1 MSAVLANIW
10 FAFEK
15 NSEVPPTFLLTQTEH
30 GTVALTL
37 VADSLLLALVG
48 EEDALLGSMK
58 LKAMR
63 MADALTEPLSRLV
76 KAA

>member
-1 MSAVLANIW
+1 VSAVLANIW